1 MLLLFDIDGTLIRER
16 PLAHQRAM
24 IDAIERVYG
33 VEFAP
38 GETPIADVVPHGKTD
53 RQIVREILARRGVDH
68 GAVDAGFEEFERL
81 SSELHHDLEQPLL
94 SGDERERTAALLGR
108 LAGSGHTV
116 ALLTGNLEPIAR
128 RKMELAGLGG
138 FFAAH
143 EGAFGSDAEARPALV
158 PIARRRAGGA
168 GDAYPARDTVIIGDT
183 PQDVEAAHA
192 DGARAIAITGHRYGR
207 DDLER
212 SGADAVVDDLDEVE
226 GVLAGWRE

>member
-1 MLLLFDIDGTLIRER
+1 MCTRPSRGCSRKTTRAPARRSARCPKCRASCSARPSAPSTSSSPLTCARAGRRTCRSSRRRSSISSWCCSPGTTWPSGPCAASRLLLLFDIDGTLIRER

-68 GAVDAGFEEFERL
+68 GAVNAGFEEFERL

-108 LAGSGHTV
+108 LAGSGH
-116 ALLTGNLEPIAR
+116 
-128 RKMELAGLGG
+128 
-138 FFAAH
+138 
-143 EGAFGSDAEARPALV
+143 
-158 PIARRRAGGA
+158 
-168 GDAYPARDTVIIGDT
+168 
-183 PQDVEAAHA
+183 
-192 DGARAIAITGHRYGR
+192 
-207 DDLER
+207 
-212 SGADAVVDDLDEVE
+212 
-226 GVLAGWRE
+226 